1 MSFTP
6 TTTIFTLKTL
16 MLGFTSCTMYKF
28 GEMAILCSV
37 LAALQV

>member
-6 TTTIFTLKTL
+6 ATTILALKTL
-16 MLGFTSCTMYKF
+16 ILGFPFYTMYKF

-37 LAALQV
+37 LPA